1 MTTEQLI
8 TGVVGAIYEEFGER
22 YPIRTENN
30 EQGFEGPCFYV
41 KCVRPSVGR
50 YFWRRYY
57 RTWLIS
63 VYYFPNEKV
72 LGEAYEP
79 NRECNEVSE
88 RLFACLDVFKVG
100 DGYIDAR
107 DKEATINDGVLVMT
121 FNVHAY
127 EVRAQETE
135 AMQTQKTT
143 MEVT

>member
-8 TGVVGAIYEEFGER
+8 TGVVGAIYEEFGEE

-30 EQGFEGPCFYV
+30 EQGLEGPCFYV
-41 KCVRPSVGR
+41 KCVRPSANR

-57 RTWLIS
+57 RTWLIN
-63 VYYFPNEKV
+63 VCYFPQEKT
-72 LGEAYEP
+72 LDDAYEP

-88 RLFACLDVFKVG
+88 RLFNCLDIFKAG
-100 DGYIDAR
+100 ESYIDSK
-107 DKEATINDGVLVMT
+107 DKEATVSDGVLVMT
-121 FNVHAY
+121 FNVHTY
-127 EVRAQETE
+127 ETKADSTE